1 MHILYSVSLISRNGT
16 TEQNKWWYYTP
27 RIIIS
32 FHHLHVPKKLNLNA
46 NRHTIKTWK
55 CKACTQLHFR
65 LINIPLICFK
75 KVVCHFITISCSY
88 SNVPVS
94 EQNQNSSLQV
104 NVKREAILKH
114 GFLNDHRFY
123 KGFIS
128 PSAHLIFFSVNVNRI
143 MVWKIN
149 TCLSKCQFKTIY
161 MKCIFRKCITI
172 IRSFLL
178 ISWTYISKIYKNSAY
193 MTIENL
199 KVNDTI
205 S

>member
-65 LINIPLICFK
+65 LINIPLMCFK

-94 EQNQNSSLQV
+94 EQNQSSSLQV
-104 NVKREAILKH
+104 NVKREAILKTRIPQWPSILQRLH
-114 GFLNDHRFY
+114 ITISSLN
-123 KGFIS
+123 I
-128 PSAHLIFFSVNVNRI
+128 L
-143 MVWKIN
+143 
-149 TCLSKCQFKTIY
+149 LSKCKPHHGLKNKY
-161 MKCIFRKCITI
+161 M
-172 IRSFLL
+172 S
-178 ISWTYISKIYKNSAY
+178 
-193 MTIENL
+193 L
-199 KVNDTI
+199 KMPI
-205 S
+205 

>member
-1 MHILYSVSLISRNGT
+1 MKSWKIEKLKNLYTVHSSESA
-16 TEQNKWWYYTP
+16 
-27 RIIIS
+27 
-32 FHHLHVPKKLNLNA
+32 H
-46 NRHTIKTWK
+46 
-55 CKACTQLHFR
+55 CTQFHSR

-128 PSAHLIFFSVNVNRI
+128 PSAHLIFFSVSINRI

-172 IRSFLL
+172 SVIRSLL
-178 ISWTYISKIYKNSAY
+178 FISSTYIFLIFTKTLFIWQSK
-193 MTIENL
+193 
-199 KVNDTI
+199 V
-205 S
+205 